1 MYVLYIFHHQKYI
14 TASLPNN
21 TLYHH
26 MYIRGMFLYYWV
38 WEKEM
43 SGAFICN
50 AFDLPFSGV
59 MKYAKNIHV
68 PAYRKGGGD
77 DTWYF
82 FTRGWWYGPW
92 GLTQLQIKCR
102 IHTWFNACISKPS
115 IKIAYIVSK
124 PYILPRRKR
133 RISLKCT
140 KTDNSIYFIHSEKFC
155 LWENK

>member
-1 MYVLYIFHHQKYI
+1 MFLWVCKHMRITYYIISHIQVLYIFHHQKYI

-21 TLYHH
+21 TSYHH
-26 MYIRGMFLYYWV
+26 MYIRSMFCTEYEKKRCQVPLYITH
-38 WEKEM
+38 
-43 SGAFICN
+43 SICL
-50 AFDLPFSGV
+50 AFSGV

-68 PAYRKGGGD
+68 PAYRKGGGG

-133 RISLKCT
+133 RISL
-140 KTDNSIYFIHSEKFC
+140 
-155 LWENK
+155 

>member
-1 MYVLYIFHHQKYI
+1 MFLWVCKHMRITYYIISHIHVLYIFHHQKYI

-21 TLYHH
+21 TSYHH
-26 MYIRGMFLYYWV
+26 MYIRGMFCITEY
-38 WEKEM
+38 EKKMM

-50 AFDLPFSGV
+50 AFDLPFSSV
-59 MKYAKNIHV
+59 MKYAKKIYMYLHTE
-68 PAYRKGGGD
+68 RGGEG

-82 FTRGWWYGPW
+82 FTCGWWYGPW

-115 IKIAYIVSK
+115 TKIAYIVSK

-133 RISLKCT
+133 RIL
-140 KTDNSIYFIHSEKFC
+140 
-155 LWENK
+155 L